1 MYCTYVAFGVV
12 YHLVVL
18 TIPVILVKVW
28 ELIAT
33 VYISFFIVDE
43 HYITNILKVYNK
55 GEIAEILKIKIL
67 KLTQISMAHFACTP
81 FFPIMI

>member
-12 YHLVVL
+12 YHPVVL
-18 TIPVILVKVW
+18 TMPVILVKVW

-33 VYISFFIVDE
+33 VYIAFFMVDE

-55 GEIAEILKIKIL
+55 GEISEILKIKIL
-67 KLTQISMAHFACTP
+67 KLT
-81 FFPIMI
+81 